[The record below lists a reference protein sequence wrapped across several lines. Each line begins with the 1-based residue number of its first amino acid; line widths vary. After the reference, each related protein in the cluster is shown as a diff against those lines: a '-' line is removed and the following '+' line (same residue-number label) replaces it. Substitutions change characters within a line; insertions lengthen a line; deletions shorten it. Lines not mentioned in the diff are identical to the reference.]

1 MSTKFTTETW
11 RYESGEVTVSG
22 RGCIARIPSPQ
33 AGGVFE
39 CVANGK
45 LAAAAPDLYAA
56 LEDAI
61 GAVRVFHGPEAWDTY
76 WNHSPEA
83 KRWRAALAKARG
95 EA

>member
-1 MSTKFTTETW
+1 MSAKFTTETW

-22 RGCIARIPSPQ
+22 RGCIARIPTPQ

-45 LAAAAPDLYAA
+45 LAAAAPELYAELDAMVA
-56 LEDAI
+56 LFMNRYPVKGLDGVAQIRVDA
-61 GAVRVFHGPEAWDTY
+61 A
-76 WNHSPEA
+76 
-83 KRWRAALAKARG
+83 RAALAKARG